1 MRIPGNA
8 EKGGQTRTS
17 NESPGRE
24 PPRDGRAHEPGA
36 SGREGTP
43 RTITQASQSRRPE
56 PEVAWATPTSVSR
69 RGLVG
74 GCAPLQPQAA
84 RWPLGPPSL
93 GTCLPQT
100 PRALGPTRPLSRR
113 ISRGRA
119 VTPALPGGAR
129 GLLPPALRGCQPE
142 GLGKGNPPAGTA
154 CNPSPKAPGCSRR
167 SRSLRA
173 GCGRGRAEGL
183 PALGPP
189 HRASAQ
195 QALGP
200 HTGPFSLL
208 GTSAASPSPRVQAR
222 CWTGCRP
229 GPLASDG
236 SPPQH
241 PLQGA
246 TPHTGPWVPIPPAH
260 APRP

>member
-84 RWPLGPPSL
+84 RWPLGAPESGHVPP
-93 GTCLPQT
+93 PN
-100 PRALGPTRPLSRR
+100 
-113 ISRGRA
+113 
-119 VTPALPGGAR
+119 
-129 GLLPPALRGCQPE
+129 PE
-142 GLGKGNPPAGTA
+142 GLGTHPA
-154 CNPSPKAPGCSRR
+154 
-167 SRSLRA
+167 
-173 GCGRGRAEGL
+173 
-183 PALGPP
+183 
-189 HRASAQ
+189 
-195 QALGP
+195 
-200 HTGPFSLL
+200 
-208 GTSAASPSPRVQAR
+208 
-222 CWTGCRP
+222 
-229 GPLASDG
+229 
-236 SPPQH
+236 
-241 PLQGA
+241 PLQTHQQGQSSDSSTA
-246 TPHTGPWVPIPPAH
+246 WRPQLLTPSSWTLSFQHEVCFFIIWDGNINIQIIAH
-260 APRP
+260 IHKMLVSIMQ